1 MQSTAFN
8 GILRQSGGD
17 LARVQRLG
25 DPLVTAGLFQLMVGQ
40 YIPEP
45 SPLLLPSWLWVLVL
59 TILLLPSSGMYGS
72 FRQGSLKD
80 LATRVTNRWL
90 TVLMSILVLT
100 YVTKSSEYFGRL
112 GFVIWA
118 TITLCLLQLS
128 HVGLRKLLR
137 MHRMRGGNSR
147 TILYWGDSEAATK
160 FSNRL
165 VNAPWLGLKVSKWF
179 SPNPPRPD
187 CQPPELPPC
196 SGSLIEMR
204 RWLSDNEVDSIV
216 FSHLPSS
223 SVNMVE
229 LLEFFGDTCLPVIYA
244 PHWARKGMRF
254 EVEQFG
260 DTYCLNLWGGEHSRF
275 NTNLKRAFDLV
286 VSTVGLMVLS
296 PLFLVVAISIRLTS
310 EGPVLFAQERYGM
323 NGERFKL
330 LKFRSMKVME
340 SGNTRGLRQATKEDP
355 RVTPIGKFLR
365 RWSIDELPQL
375 INVLRGE
382 MSIVGPRP
390 HAVDHNESYRR
401 LIPGYMQRH
410 AFKPGLTGLAQVEGW
425 RGETRELESMANRV
439 EADLRYQREWKL
451 DLDVAIMLRT
461 ISSLWTHKAY

>member
-25 DPLVTAGLFQLMVGQ
+25 DPLVAAGLFQLLVGQ

-59 TILLLPSSGMYGS
+59 TALLLPSSGMYGS

-80 LATRVTNRWL
+80 LATRVTNRWMM
-90 TVLMSILVLT
+90 VLMSILVLT
-100 YVTKSSEYFGRL
+100 FATKSSEYIGRVSIV
-112 GFVIWA
+112 FWA
-118 TITLCLLQLS
+118 TLTLILLQLS

-137 MHRMRGGNSR
+137 MHRIRGGNSR
-147 TILYWGDSEAATK
+147 SILYWGESEAARK

-165 VNAPWLGLKVSKWF
+165 LNAPWLGLKVSKWF

-187 CQPPELPPC
+187 CQPPELPAC
-196 SGSLIEMR
+196 SGGLVEMR

-223 SVNMVE
+223 SVNMDE
-229 LLEFFGDTCLPVIYA
+229 LLDFFGDTCLPVIYA
-244 PHWARKGMRF
+244 PHWAHKGMRF

-260 DTYCLNLWGGEHSRF
+260 ETYCLNLWGGEQSRF
-275 NTNLKRAFDLV
+275 NTNLKRAIDLG
-286 VSTVGLMVLS
+286 VSAIGLIVLS
-296 PLFLVVAISIRLTS
+296 PLFLVTATLIRITS
-310 EGPVLFAQERYGM
+310 PGPIFFAQERYGM
-323 NGERFKL
+323 NGKRFRL
-330 LKFRSMKVME
+330 LKFRSMRVME
-340 SGNTRGLRQATKEDP
+340 SGNTKGLRQAIKDDP
-355 RVTPIGKFLR
+355 RVTPIGRFIR

-375 INVLRGE
+375 INVLKGE

-410 AFKPGLTGLAQVEGW
+410 TFKPGLTGLAQVEGW
-425 RGETRELESMANRV
+425 RGETRDLEAMANRV

-451 DLDVAIMLRT
+451 NLDVAIMLRT
-461 ISSLWTHKAY
+461 ITSLWTHKAY

>member
-25 DPLVTAGLFQLMVGQ
+25 DPLTAAGLFQLLVGQ

-100 YVTKSSEYFGRL
+100 YITKSSEYFGRL

-118 TITLCLLQLS
+118 TLTLILLQLS

-147 TILYWGDSEAATK
+147 TILYWGDSEAASK

-187 CQPPELPPC
+187 CQLPALPPC
-196 SGSLIEMR
+196 SGSLVDMR

-223 SVNMVE
+223 NINITE
-229 LLEFFGDTCLPVIYA
+229 LLDFFGDTCLPVIYA
-244 PHWARKGMRF
+244 PAWARKGMRF

-275 NTNLKRAFDLV
+275 NANLKKIFDLFAV
-286 VSTVGLMVLS
+286 AFGLLALS
-296 PLFLVVAISIRLTS
+296 PLFIGVAIAVKLSS
-310 EGPVLFAQERYGM
+310 PGPILFAQDRYGM
-323 NGERFKL
+323 NGKKFRL
-330 LKFRSMKVME
+330 LKFRSMRVME
-340 SGNTRGLRQATKEDP
+340 SGSTKGLRQATRNDP
-355 RVTPIGKFLR
+355 RVTTVGRFIR
-365 RWSIDELPQL
+365 RWSLDELPQL
-375 INVLRGE
+375 INVLHGE

-390 HAVDHNESYRR
+390 HAVDHNEV
-401 LIPGYMQRH
+401 
-410 AFKPGLTGLAQVEGW
+410 TG
-425 RGETRELESMANRV
+425 S
-439 EADLRYQREWKL
+439 
-451 DLDVAIMLRT
+451 
-461 ISSLWTHKAY
+461 

>member
-17 LARVQRLG
+17 LARLQRIG
-25 DPLVTAGLFQLMVGQ
+25 DPLVAAGLFQLLVGQ

-59 TILLLPSSGMYGS
+59 TTFLLPGGGMYGS

-80 LATRVTNRWL
+80 LTIRVFNRWL
-90 TVLMSILVLT
+90 TVLMAILVLT
-100 YVTKSSEYFGRL
+100 YATKSSEYFGRIS
-112 GFVIWA
+112 FVTWA
-118 TITLCLLQLS
+118 TSTLLLLQLS

-147 TILYWGDSEAATK
+147 SILYWGDSEAASK
-160 FSNRL
+160 FNSRL
-165 VNAPWLGLKVSKWF
+165 VNAPWLGLKLTKWF

-187 CQPPELPPC
+187 CQPAELPKC
-196 SGSLIEMR
+196 SGGLVEMR
-204 RWLSDNEVDSIV
+204 RWLSLNEVDSIV

-223 SVNMVE
+223 SINMVE

-244 PHWARKGMRF
+244 PHWAHKGMRF

-260 DTYCLNLWGGEHSRF
+260 DTYCLNLWGGEQSRL
-275 NTNLKRAFDLV
+275 NTNLKRAFDLI
-286 VSTVGLMVLS
+286 VSATGLLLLS
-296 PLFLVVAISIRLTS
+296 PLFIVIALLVRLTS
-310 EGPVLFAQERYGM
+310 PGPIFFVQERYGM
-323 NGERFKL
+323 NGSRFGL

-340 SGNTRGLRQATKEDP
+340 SGNTLGLKQATRNDP
-355 RVTPIGKFLR
+355 RVTYIGKFLR
-365 RWSIDELPQL
+365 RWSLDELPQL
-375 INVLRGE
+375 INVLKGE

-425 RGETRELESMANRV
+425 RGETKDLESMANRV
-439 EADLRYQREWKL
+439 EADLRYQREWRL
-451 DLDVAIMLRT
+451 NLDVAIMLRT
-461 ISSLWTHKAY
+461 IISLWTHKAY